1 MKERQKTEEKTG
13 EEGNENND
21 DVGEYLVDLPGGPG
35 EDVAGDTPTGPDIAG
50 AEVKVAGEPLVRQV
64 KF

>member
-21 DVGEYLVDLPGGPG
+21 DVGQYLVDLPGGPG
-35 EDVAGDTPTGPDIAG
+35 EDEASNTPARLDVTG
-50 AEVKVAGEPLVRQV
+50 AEVEITRESLAGKIKL
-64 KF
+64 

>member
-21 DVGEYLVDLPGGPG
+21 DVGQYLVDLPGGPG
-35 EDVAGDTPTGPDIAG
+35 EDKASDTPARLDVTG
-50 AEVKVAGEPLVRQV
+50 AEIR
-64 KF
+64 

>member
-21 DVGEYLVDLPGGPG
+21 DVGQYLVDLPGGPG
-35 EDVAGDTPTGPDIAG
+35 EDEASNTPARLDVTR
-50 AEVKVAGEPLVRQV
+50 AEVEITREFLAGQIKL
-64 KF
+64 

>member
-21 DVGEYLVDLPGGPG
+21 DVGQYLVDLPGDPG
-35 EDVAGDTPTGPDIAG
+35 EDEARNTPARLDVTG
-50 AEVKVAGEPLVRQV
+50 AEVEITRESLAGQIKL
-64 KF
+64 

>member
-21 DVGEYLVDLPGGPG
+21 DVGQYLVDLPGGPG
-35 EDVAGDTPTGPDIAG
+35 EDEASNTPARLDVTG
-50 AEVKVAGEPLVRQV
+50 AEVEITRESLAGQIKL
-64 KF
+64 